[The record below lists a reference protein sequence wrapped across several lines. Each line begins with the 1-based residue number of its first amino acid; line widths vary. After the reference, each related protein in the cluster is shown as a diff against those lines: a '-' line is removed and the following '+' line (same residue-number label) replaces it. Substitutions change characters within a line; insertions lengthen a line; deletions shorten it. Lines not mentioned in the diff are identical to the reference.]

1 MVNKH
6 RKKESMD
13 FAQLLEDLQKVHSRI
28 EEGYVEEAN
37 ELLQFVIDDFAII
50 AARQPRPNA

>member
-1 MVNKH
+1 
-6 RKKESMD
+6 MD